1 MLSITEPSFQP
12 INIIFAFLCSSV
24 HLSLAYSKLI
34 FLVAFA
40 ATTQQRSR
48 NKLAFPFEGFQL
60 SERSIKIYSYTCE
73 NGFRDKVPRE
83 KTTKNTIAAQDL
95 YGYMFK

>member
-1 MLSITEPSFQP
+1 MTKPSFQP
-12 INIIFAFLCSSV
+12 INTIFALLCSSV

-34 FLVAFA
+34 FFVAFA
-40 ATTQQRSR
+40 ATTQQRNR

-60 SERSIKIYSYTCE
+60 TEISIKIYSYTCE

-83 KTTKNTIAAQDL
+83 KTTKNTITAQDL